1 MEGEGTALPRPV
13 KAVVF
18 DLDDTLVESTVN
30 YGKFKTL
37 VIERIA
43 SYGDDGGLYSAGETI
58 VSILGR
64 YEEALRHKGVD
75 EIEIR
80 RRLAEMDKIMD
91 SVELERVGET
101 SAMAGAEHLLGF
113 LRSRGV
119 KAGVL
124 TRGCADYAERALA
137 TAGLRGL
144 VDALEC
150 RNSETRPKPDP
161 DAYLKLCA
169 VLGVEKDSTIF
180 VGDHPIDAKC
190 AENAGVSFLGVQ
202 TGSAPE
208 DSLRD
213 SKAAEVFPDLGHLE
227 QWLKSRIL

>member
-1 MEGEGTALPRPV
+1 MPEEVTGLPRPLT
-13 KAVVF
+13 AVVF

-43 SYGDDGGLYSAGETI
+43 SYGDDGGHYSPGETI
-58 VSILGR
+58 VSILER
-64 YEEALRHKGVD
+64 HEAALRHRGV
-75 EIEIR
+75 EGVEIR
-80 RRLAEMDKIMD
+80 RRLAEMDRIMD
-91 SVELERVGET
+91 TVEFEHVGET
-101 SAMAGAEHLLGF
+101 RAMPGAEHLLRF
-113 LRSRGV
+113 LRSGGV
-119 KAGVL
+119 KVGVL
-124 TRGCADYAERALA
+124 TRGCAEYAKRALG
-137 TAGLRGL
+137 TAGLQGL

-169 VLGVEKDSTIF
+169 TLGVQKDSTVF

-190 AENAGVSFLGVQ
+190 AENAGVRFLGVQ

-213 SKAAEVFPDLGHLE
+213 SGAFEVFPDLDRLE
-227 QWLKSRIL
+227 QWLKSRIR